1 MAVQTLL
8 KPLAKAVGKGVGKEA
23 VEQGSKRTAK
33 KLLPQIGSEIL
44 NSPYNKPLKALDFSD
59 NDILGFTKAV
69 DLGQLSHAEADDLVK
84 KANWES
90 ISDFADEGNAASL
103 AANRNN
109 HLEEVFTDEELVR
122 RVADTNVPVDERID
136 LLNEPNIDRAF
147 KGEAQRVK
155 DFAKSTEGQ
164 LLLDQSYAQYAET
177 GTLGGLADKIRG
189 LVPRNKVGKGG
200 IDTVNKTGIT
210 LQSLP
215 KRAFED
221 LKRKKTTTI
230 PLSKVQALAEKFG
243 ASPEQVD
250 AFMKM
255 QKEGFR
261 QIDKQKKEINRQVKA
276 KLNQHP
282 EWAAAVKKEIE
293 KAEMESIGH
302 IRAAH
307 SFEDSA
313 DIISNLEL
321 ENLSLNTARSNKDEL
336 PEAVA
341 IAFGAS
347 KNLEEEFLKFLDPQL
362 GNFWKEMDF
371 KKKTQIRKLLE
382 QIDPETGEKWNIDDA
397 LKEVGFGGSNQ
408 TQNIPGVL
416 TSPGAD
422 KDPALKATLNKL
434 AKDGPS
440 SLDSSGFGGRTNISD
455 RD

>member
-1 MAVQTLL
+1 MPGGTLV
-8 KPLAKAVGKGVGKEA
+8 KEGFEQIIKRFPKGVVNKSAPEFL
-23 VEQGSKRTAK
+23 QGLKYTYDNALK
-33 KLLPQIGSEIL
+33 GADEI
-44 NSPYNKPLKALDFSD
+44 S
-59 NDILGFTKAV
+59 
-69 DLGQLSHAEADDLVK
+69 DLVK
-84 KANWES
+84 TNNLNRLSELSA
-90 ISDFADEGNAASL
+90 EGNL
-103 AANRNN
+103 AQQGAQTTKQLRN
-109 HLEEVFTDEELVR
+109 VAFSDQELVNK
-122 RVADTNVPVDERID
+122 VADTSIPINERID

-147 KGEAQRVK
+147 KGEAQRVR
-155 DFAKSTEGQ
+155 DFAKSPEGQ
-164 LLLDQSYAQYAET
+164 LLTDRSYAQYAET

-189 LVPRNKVGKGG
+189 IVPRNKVGKGG

-221 LKRKKTTTI
+221 LKRQKTTLI
-230 PLSKVQALAEKFG
+230 PLSKVQALGKKFG
-243 ASPEQVD
+243 ASTEQVD

-261 QIDKQKKEINRQVKA
+261 QIDKQKKEINRKVKA
-276 KLNQHP
+276 RLKEHP
-282 EWAAAVKKEIE
+282 EWADAVKKEIE
-293 KAEMESIGH
+293 KAEMQSIGH

-371 KKKTQIRKLLE
+371 KKKTQIRQLLE
-382 QIDPETGEKWNIDDA
+382 QIDPETGDKWNINDA
-397 LKEVGFGGSNQ
+397 LKKVGFGGSEQ
-408 TQNIPGVL
+408 
-416 TSPGAD
+416 SPGWVSSTGQTPEMWGI
-422 KDPALKATLNKL
+422 KDINEI
-434 AKDGPS
+434 
-440 SLDSSGFGGRTNISD
+440 SSGFGSRTNISD
-455 RD
+455 RN

>member
-1 MAVQTLL
+1 MPGGTLV
-8 KPLAKAVGKGVGKEA
+8 KEGFEQIIKRFPKGVVNKSAPEFL
-23 VEQGSKRTAK
+23 QGLKYTYDNALK
-33 KLLPQIGSEIL
+33 GADEI
-44 NSPYNKPLKALDFSD
+44 S
-59 NDILGFTKAV
+59 
-69 DLGQLSHAEADDLVK
+69 DLVK
-84 KANWES
+84 TNNLNRLSELSAEGNLAQQGAQTTKQLRNVAFSDQELVS
-90 ISDFADEGNAASL
+90 RISDKSI
-103 AANRNN
+103 
-109 HLEEVFTDEELVR
+109 
-122 RVADTNVPVDERID
+122 PKDERLD
-136 LLNEPNIDRAF
+136 LLSEPNIERAF
-147 KGEAQRVK
+147 KGEAKRVQ
-155 DFAKSTEGQ
+155 DFAATPEGQ
-164 LLLDQSYAQYAET
+164 LMIDKAYEQWEKT
-177 GTLGGLADKIRG
+177 GSLSGLQDKIRG
-189 LVPRNKVGKGG
+189 IVPRNKKGKGG
-200 IDTVNKTGIT
+200 IDTVNKKGIT
-210 LQSLP
+210 LQSLA
-215 KRAFED
+215 KRDFET
-221 LKRKKTTTI
+221 LKRQKTTHI
-230 PLSKVQALAEKFG
+230 PLSKVQALGKKFG

-255 QKEGFR
+255 QKQGFK
-261 QIDKQKKEINRQVKA
+261 QLNDKKTEINRKVVA
-276 KLNQHP
+276 KLKAHP
-282 EWAAAVKKEIE
+282 EWAKAVKNEIE
-293 KAEMESIGH
+293 RAEKESIGH

-434 AKDGPS
+434 EKDGPS